1 MRVPGEV
8 RIEQAGDIARV
19 WLATPGRRNA
29 IGAAMWRQLAACF
42 GDWLREP
49 RALRVV
55 VLRGADGHF
64 AGGADIAEFP
74 ALRHDRASG
83 RRYHEELIA
92 PALAAVRACPVPV
105 VAAIEGACVGGGL
118 ELALAA
124 DLRIA
129 AQGARLGA
137 PVGRLGFPFA
147 RRELADLLACV
158 GRDVAFELLVEGRL
172 LDADEAC
179 SKGLVTRV
187 VAASAFEAELAAC
200 CERIAAGAPLAARL
214 NKANLSAPV
223 PQSPDDYAWLESEDY
238 REGVAAFLAGRAPR
252 FTGR

>member
-1 MRVPGEV
+1 MRAPGEIRV
-8 RIEQAGDIARV
+8 EQQGAVARV

-29 IGAAMWRQLAACF
+29 IGAAMWAQLAEVF
-42 GDWLREP
+42 GAWAQDAGE
-49 RALRVV
+49 ARVV
-55 VLRGADGHF
+55 VLRGVGGHF

-74 ALRHDRASG
+74 ALRQDRDSG

-105 VAAIEGACVGGGL
+105 VAAVEGACVGGGL

-124 DLRIA
+124 DMRLA

-147 RRELADLLACV
+147 RRELTDLLACV
-158 GRDVAFELLVEGRL
+158 RRDVAVELLIEGRL
-172 LDADEAC
+172 LEAEEGC
-179 SKGLVTRV
+179 AKGLVTRV
-187 VAASAFEAELAAC
+187 VADANFEAELAAC
-200 CERIAAGAPLAARL
+200 CARIAAGAPLAARL
-214 NKANLSAPV
+214 NKANLVAATLP
-223 PQSPDDYAWLESEDY
+223 PDDYAWLETEDY
-238 REGVAAFLAGRAPR
+238 REGVAAFLAGRPPR

>member
-1 MRVPGEV
+1 MRTPGEV
-8 RIEQAGDIARV
+8 VVDRQGAVVRV

-29 IGAAMWRQLAACF
+29 IGAAMWAQLAKVF
-42 GDWLREP
+42 GAWAQDASE
-49 RALRVV
+49 ARVV
-55 VLRGADGHF
+55 VLRGAGGHF

-74 ALRHDRASG
+74 ALRHDRDSG
-83 RRYHEELIA
+83 RRYHEERIA

-124 DLRIA
+124 DLRLGSR
-129 AQGARLGA
+129 GARLGA

-158 GRDVAFELLVEGRL
+158 RRDVAFELLVEGRL
-172 LDADEAC
+172 LEADEAC
-179 SKGLVTRV
+179 AKGLLTRV
-187 VAASAFEAELAAC
+187 VPAPDFETELAAC
-200 CERIAAGAPLAARL
+200 CARIAAGAPLAARL
-214 NKANLSAPV
+214 NKTNLAASALA
-223 PQSPDDYAWLESEDY
+223 PDDYAWLETEDY
-238 REGVAAFLAGRAPR
+238 REGVAAFLAGREPR

>member
-1 MRVPGEV
+1 MREPGEV
-8 RIEQAGDIARV
+8 RIEHAGGTARV

-29 IGAAMWRQLAACF
+29 IGAAMWRQLSECF
-42 GDWLREP
+42 GTWAREP
-49 RALRVV
+49 GTLRVV

-129 AQGARLGA
+129 VRGARLGA

-147 RRELADLLACV
+147 RRELADLRACV

-179 SKGLVTRV
+179 SKGLVTRAV
-187 VAASAFEAELAAC
+187 PAGSLDAEVDAT
-200 CERIAAGAPLAARL
+200 CERIVAGSPLAARL
-214 NKANLSAPV
+214 NKANLASGPL
-223 PQSPDDYAWLESEDY
+223 PPDDYRWLDTEDY
-238 REGVAAFLAGRAPR
+238 REGVAAFLAGRAPG

>member
-1 MRVPGEV
+1 MRAPGYV
-8 RIEQAGDIARV
+8 RVEHAGDTTRV
-19 WLATPGRRNA
+19 RLSTPGRRNA
-29 IGAAMWRQLAACF
+29 IGAAMWTALAETFGQLA
-42 GDWLREP
+42 
-49 RALRVV
+49 RAATPPRVV
-55 VLRGADGHF
+55 VLRGEQGHF

-74 ALRHDRASG
+74 TLRHDRASG

-124 DLRIA
+124 DLRLA
-129 AQGARLGA
+129 ARGARLGA

-172 LDADEAC
+172 LEADEAC
-179 SKGLVTRV
+179 AKGLVTRV
-187 VAASAFEAELAAC
+187 VATSAFEAELAAC
-200 CERIAAGAPLAARL
+200 CERIVAGSPLAARL
-214 NKANLSAPV
+214 NKANLAAAPL
-223 PQSPDDYAWLESEDY
+223 PPDDYSWLDTEDY
-238 REGVAAFLAGRAPR
+238 REGVAAFLAGRTPR